1 MLGVY
6 YILKYS
12 ASILIDSKALGF
24 KIYIITYN
32 NYLQENSNS
41 VYVKLKMVQKH
52 SLLQLK
58 NGPL

>member
-1 MLGVY
+1 MDKKLTSLVGDVGKIPVY
-6 YILKYS
+6 LNI
-12 ASILIDSKALGF
+12 
-24 KIYIITYN
+24 
-32 NYLQENSNS
+32 